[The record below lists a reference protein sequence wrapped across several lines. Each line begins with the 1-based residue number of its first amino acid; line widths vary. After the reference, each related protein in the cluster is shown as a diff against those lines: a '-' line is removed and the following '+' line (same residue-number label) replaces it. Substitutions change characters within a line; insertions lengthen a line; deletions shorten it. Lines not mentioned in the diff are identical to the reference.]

1 MIDSKPLLN
10 QIRTIQPQPKVLM
23 TRLTPHGRPDKV
35 KGVQDFQ
42 HPLEPNYENQMV
54 GVLWHGNSFRF
65 NILMSD
71 GSKGNLVHSKTTEI
85 RIA

>member
-42 HPLEPNYENQMV
+42 HPLELNYENSMV
-54 GVLWHGNSFRF
+54 GVLWCSGAFRF

-71 GSKGNLVHSKTTEI
+71 GSKGNLEHSKKTEI